1 MASSL
6 FKNQQ
11 MNMPVNQAT
20 FNQLASNK
28 NNLALV
34 MNLIQ
39 QSGGDPKAA
48 FYKLA
53 QQKGINPEQFLS
65 MLR

>member
-28 NNLALV
+28 NNLAMV
-34 MNLIQ
+34 MNLIR

>member
-48 FYKLA
+48 FYKLT